1 MNSVSIIVPTRNE
14 AENIEP
20 LVSQIVARPIALE
33 EILFVDDSNDG
44 TRDVIRTLAAS
55 YPIRLIEQDR
65 TRPGLVAAVMSGAEA
80 AAGKFLL
87 VMDADLS
94 HPPERIEALLAP
106 LLENT
111 ADIVIGS
118 RYVPGGSTPGWPV
131 WRRVLSRAGALLA
144 YLLTR
149 VHDPM
154 SHFFA
159 IARARLLELRPP
171 DNSGRVTFEVIARAR
186 PTLRVL
192 EIPIVFRDRERGRSK
207 MSLGVAFRCLWFWM
221 LAVFRRALDQG
232 TMASK
237 PSSEGDG

>member
-1 MNSVSIIVPTRNE
+1 
-14 AENIEP
+14 
-20 LVSQIVARPIALE
+20 
-33 EILFVDDSNDG
+33 
-44 TRDVIRTLAAS
+44 
-55 YPIRLIEQDR
+55 
-65 TRPGLVAAVMSGAEA
+65 
-80 AAGKFLL
+80 
-87 VMDADLS
+87 
-94 HPPERIEALLAP
+94 
-106 LLENT
+106 
-111 ADIVIGS
+111 
-118 RYVPGGSTPGWPV
+118 
-131 WRRVLSRAGALLA
+131 
-144 YLLTR
+144 
-149 VHDPM
+149 M

-237 PSSEGDG
+237 PSSEGDGWKPSLLESEACPQAADLIPLNLYGPQRSFYHLGFSHRPWYRLDCETIN